1 MEAESEVE
9 FSSDLNFVPLWR
21 RASPHVPQG
30 EGLYYSRTPRPRP
43 QSYQSPNG
51 LLVTDFPVED
61 RQCFTVTQPAERI
74 TSSPESRQGGKSL
87 HSPNGKLQTSPS
99 LSSLEYK
106 SPNHKRSSQVL
117 KVVSNNSISFT
128 TGDNHFSP
136 NQKPMISR
144 RTSGNVTLTPDRE
157 QIVFGSSTCFPSN
170 GIVTD
175 SNCSPPH
182 PIQATQDTFTSES
195 LPGSPKSSRED
206 KRSLQRTQSNPEKS
220 PIVLSTNSPAALKA
234 GAQQIIPKSLAS
246 EIKVTNKTSNQ
257 NNQNSDSIKRL
268 LKTRSMVETS
278 SARLV
283 VAPEDGDAE
292 NETDS
297 PGALRRG
304 LRSTSYRRAVVS
316 GVEFNNPSDR
326 KKSNRMSQPILK
338 AVVEDKEKFYSLGR
352 IKVSWSKCSAS
363 LMFDK

>member
-1 MEAESEVE
+1 ME

-30 EGLYYSRTPRPRP
+30 EGLYYSRSPKARP

-74 TSSPESRQGGKSL
+74 TSSPDSCQGGKYL
-87 HSPNGKLQTSPS
+87 HSSNGKLQTSTS

-117 KVVSNNSISFT
+117 KVFSSNSISFT
-128 TGDNHFSP
+128 TGDNHSSH
-136 NQKPMISR
+136 QKPMVSR
-144 RTSGNVTLTPDRE
+144 RTSGNVTLTPDRD

-170 GIVTD
+170 GMVTA
-175 SNCSPPH
+175 SNGSPPE
-182 PIQATQDTFTSES
+182 PIQATQASDLCASQS
-195 LPGSPKSSRED
+195 LPGSPKSSLED
-206 KRSLQRTQSNPEKS
+206 KQPLQRTSSNPEKS
-220 PIVLSTNSPAALKA
+220 PIILSTNSPAALKA

-246 EIKVTNKTSNQ
+246 GIKVTNKTNNH
-257 NNQNSDSIKRL
+257 NNQNTDSIKRL

-283 VAPEDGDAE
+283 VAPEDGEAE
-292 NETDS
+292 NECDS
-297 PGALRRG
+297 PGILRRG

-316 GVEFNNPSDR
+316 GVEINSPAER

-352 IKVSWSKCSAS
+352 IKVSWSKSSMS
-363 LMFDK
+363 LNV